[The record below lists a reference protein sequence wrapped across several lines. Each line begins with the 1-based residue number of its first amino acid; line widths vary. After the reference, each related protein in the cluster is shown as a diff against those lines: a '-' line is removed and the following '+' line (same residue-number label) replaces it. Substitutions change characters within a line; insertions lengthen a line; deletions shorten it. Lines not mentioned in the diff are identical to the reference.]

1 MLLLFKCIQEFVI
14 SLVLHFFLTCCG
26 FSFLRISLKF
36 LQWGPENKLFLSESF
51 HKEQG
56 KKLAVSALLFQALVF
71 STERTAFTL
80 LWPLLPWGSH
90 LLVCHFLEGHVFP
103 TLAAFKNLLECS
115 FMIICGFFV
124 YLAWFGWASPIS
136 WLHEYWETVSE
147 QHPSP
152 SILSAV
158 SPGLPDLYFLV
169 SSLSVNTSLEN
180 PVARCCSL

>member
-1 MLLLFKCIQEFVI
+1 MYPGVCNFPCPPFFSYMLWV
-14 SLVLHFFLTCCG
+14 FFPKD
-26 FSFLRISLKF
+26 ILKVPSVRAWK
-36 LQWGPENKLFLSESF
+36 QTVFLSESF

-136 WLHEYWETVSE
+136 WLHEYWETFSE